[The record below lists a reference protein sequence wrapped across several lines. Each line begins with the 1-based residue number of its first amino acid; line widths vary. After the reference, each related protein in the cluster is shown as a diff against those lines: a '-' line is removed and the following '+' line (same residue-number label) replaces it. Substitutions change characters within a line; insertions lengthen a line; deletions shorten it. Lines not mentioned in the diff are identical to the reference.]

1 MTWFAPILVGWEGG
15 PPLIRSIGMV
25 LLGFTFPLVFH
36 LAMAWPRG
44 RLRSPVDRVMVCVV
58 YLESALAALALALFR
73 DPFFDPDC
81 WANCTV
87 NTFLVRSLPPTARTI
102 EATDR
107 WFTVA
112 AAFALI
118 AVCLWRMSTD
128 SPPARQALIP
138 VASPAIAFAGATAAH
153 AIALQVRPIEDPLDQ
168 VFLSIFIFG
177 STALIL
183 LAAGLLWAVF
193 RVRIHKKA
201 VARIVT
207 DLDEAPPPGSLQSAL
222 ARALSDPDL
231 SIAYWLPHSR
241 RFVDATGHSVPEPA
255 AIPGRTVTTLVRGDQ
270 RIAVVSHA
278 AAFSDLTREIGAGV
292 RLALENERLQAE
304 LLAQV
309 EELRLSRVR
318 VVETGDAERRR
329 LERDLHDGAQQLL
342 LSLSYEIRGAR
353 ASAEAEGDEDP
364 KVLLDEA
371 IDDAQAAL
379 GELRDLA
386 HGIYPAI
393 LSEAGLAP
401 ALASYVD
408 DAPLPVDIRGLADG
422 RLPSAVEM
430 AAYLLVI
437 GAVDLAVSRGATHV
451 IVSADQDEARLVLTV
466 EDDGDGRPIRPPAAL
481 ADRIGALGGS
491 LEIEPMKLRA
501 EIKCE

>member
-1 MTWFAPILVGWEGG
+1 M
-15 PPLIRSIGMV
+15 
-25 LLGFTFPLVFH
+25 
-36 LAMAWPRG
+36 
-44 RLRSPVDRVMVCVV
+44 
-58 YLESALAALALALFR
+58 
-73 DPFFDPDC
+73 
-81 WANCTV
+81 
-87 NTFLVRSLPPTARTI
+87 
-102 EATDR
+102 
-107 WFTVA
+107 
-112 AAFALI
+112 
-118 AVCLWRMSTD
+118 
-128 SPPARQALIP
+128 IP

-153 AIALQVRPIEDPLDQ
+153 AITLQVRPIEDPLDQ

-241 RFVDATGHSVPEPA
+241 GFADATGHSVPEPA